1 MSLTPLTAKKEG
13 LALVNPLTAAV
24 EGLRVHTDDDYREA
38 DELLGRI
45 RAGRRKWTL
54 RLSEVLDPAKA
65 AVVAAKKALASVQTL
80 HEEFDEPLATLES
93 AVKDKMRLF
102 KLEEARQAQA
112 AEVERTRAKHAAEAA
127 IAAKAFAEAK
137 AKTAP
142 MRQRLAEQREAL
154 EQQAAEQEA
163 APAPAAVKGAMSAA
177 RHVQKVRVLHWGLL
191 GTSVTEGPVPET
203 VLSANL
209 QLLLAF
215 FKAHPDYSPA
225 DFGCELYDDVV
236 IAGR

>member
-24 EGLRVHTDDDYREA
+24 EGLRVRTDDDYREA

-45 RAGRRKWTL
+45 RAGRRKWAL

-65 AVVAAKKALASVQTL
+65 AVTAAKKALQSVQTL
-80 HEEFDEPLATLES
+80 HEEFDAPLATLES

-102 KLEEARQAQA
+102 KLEEARQLQA
-112 AEVERTRAKHAAEAA
+112 AEAERVQEAQRLRLEAEKKQA
-127 IAAKAFAEAK
+127 AEAK

-177 RHVQKVRVLHWGLL
+177 RHVQKVRVLLL
-191 GTSVTEGPVPET
+191 GELGQAVSRGYLPESVISVN
-203 VLSANL
+203 LSV
-209 QLLLAF
+209 LLAY
-215 FKAHPDYSPA
+215 FKAHPELHPA
-225 DFGCELYDDVV
+225 NFGCELYDDVV